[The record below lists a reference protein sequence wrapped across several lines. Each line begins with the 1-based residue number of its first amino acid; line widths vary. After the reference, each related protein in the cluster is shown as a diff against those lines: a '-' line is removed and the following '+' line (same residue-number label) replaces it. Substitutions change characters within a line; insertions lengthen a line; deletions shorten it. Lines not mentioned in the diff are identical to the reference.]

1 MFFLIILLFQIFA
14 GNVEYDEEKLNL
26 FDPPLFARYIRVHPK
41 GWVNDIALRLEFLG
55 CETQQRL

>member
-1 MFFLIILLFQIFA
+1 MFFFILLFQIFE
-14 GNVEYDEEKLNL
+14 GNNEHDVEKLNL

-55 CETQQRL
+55 CQTQQTL